1 MPKMSFYSRLLK
13 KLTDDSR
20 NKMINRFKNELKDL
34 QNILNKIKELELF
47 REQEINKIKNE
58 TKRELNMLDDKI
70 SDILDKLDVKLIALE
85 LRCRFCKKPHHF
97 EKEREL
103 RLLAKE
109 KIHENRKIKRRS

>member
-47 REQEINKIKNE
+47 RE
-58 TKRELNMLDDKI
+58 
-70 SDILDKLDVKLIALE
+70 
-85 LRCRFCKKPHHF
+85 
-97 EKEREL
+97 
-103 RLLAKE
+103 
-109 KIHENRKIKRRS
+109 